1 MVLSSAIQ
9 LQVTAMSDETLR
21 TRNNLAIWAAV
32 AMTLL
37 PLVPYALG
45 GSGG

>member
-1 MVLSSAIQ
+1 
-9 LQVTAMSDETLR
+9 MSDETVR
-21 TRNNLAIWAAV
+21 SSSNLVLWAAV

-45 GSGG
+45 GSAG